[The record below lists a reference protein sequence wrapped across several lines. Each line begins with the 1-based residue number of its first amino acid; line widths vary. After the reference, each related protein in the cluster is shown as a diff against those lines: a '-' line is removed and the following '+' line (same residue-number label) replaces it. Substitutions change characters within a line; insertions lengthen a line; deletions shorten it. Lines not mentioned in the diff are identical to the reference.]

1 MLTETGRQPDT
12 QNKIMQYIAGIL
24 RLLAS
29 IFFNSTY
36 LFHPNVVKGGSLGV
50 IELYEQIGAHFMISF
65 VVLGA
70 ALAVELYM
78 KRDKGPMIVGSISVA
93 LFAVVLLF
101 IAGILT
107 LYDVIEDIT
116 FDPFSGVF
124 ITGSLILI
132 TCQVVELIATFSRGE
147 EENRILMMISMV
159 LAIVCTLFFF
169 LGAVFSIEDVLI
181 PEDSR
186 SGLWESSMERRAALF
201 ITGSV
206 LYSVHAIAYLV
217 DAFM

>member
-1 MLTETGRQPDT
+1 MR
-12 QNKIMQYIAGIL
+12 YIAGIL

-29 IFFNSTY
+29 IFFIFATGF
-36 LFHPNVVKGGSLGV
+36 FHPSV
-50 IELYEQIGAHFMISF
+50 IGNTNSGDKPLNTIYDMIGASFMIGF
-65 VVLGA
+65 VLFGA
-70 ALAVELYM
+70 ALALQLYM

-93 LFAVVLLF
+93 LLAAALLF
-101 IAGILT
+101 IAGILII
-107 LYDVIEDIT
+107 YDGIVA
-116 FDPFSGVF
+116 FPGVF
-124 ITGSLILI
+124 IAGSLILI

-159 LAIVCTLFFF
+159 LAILGTLFFF